1 MEEIKGTEALEREI
15 LDDAARKA
23 ERIVRKAKEEA
34 ERLKANSAE
43 ALDGMVAQLEARKLE
58 KIAQMKRETFSKM
71 PLEKTRLRAR
81 FIDSAMRASVAKF
94 MAALDDA
101 KLGAWCLSELRKRSS
116 LFAGRKLRMSHR
128 GIDASSLREIR
139 ELLGTGAEVSALA
152 VADAGAPPR
161 GIVVESL
168 DGTMVMT
175 LGEKQLEE
183 RLLDEYRGELASAL
197 FPATAERG

>member
-23 ERIVRKAKEEA
+23 ERMVQKAKEEA

-43 ALDGMVAQLEARKLE
+43 TLEGMVAQLEAHKLE

-81 FIDSAMRASVAKF
+81 FIDGVMRASVAKF
-94 MAALDDA
+94 IDSLDDTT
-101 KLGAWCLSELRKRSS
+101 LGAWCLSGLRKRSS
-116 LFAGRKLRMSHR
+116 LLDGRKLRMIHR
-128 GIDASSLREIR
+128 GIDASSLREMR
-139 ELLGTGAEVSALA
+139 ELLGSGVEVSASA
-152 VADAGAPPR
+152 VADGDVPQR

>member
-15 LDDAARKA
+15 LEDAAKKA
-23 ERIVRKAKEEA
+23 ERIVKKAKEEA

-43 ALDGMVAQLEARKLE
+43 TLDGMVAELEARKLE
-58 KIAQMKRETFSKM
+58 KIAQLRRETFSKM

-81 FIDSAMRASVAKF
+81 FIDAALRNSVEKF
-94 MAALDDA
+94 MDALDEA
-101 KLGAWCLSELRKRSS
+101 KLGAWCLSGLKKRSN
-116 LFAGRKLRMSHR
+116 LLTGRKLRMSHR
-128 GIDASSLREIR
+128 GIDASSLREMR
-139 ELLGTGAEVSALA
+139 ELLGPDVDA
-152 VADAGAPPR
+152 VADVDAPQR
-161 GIVVESL
+161 GIVIESL

-183 RLLDEYRGELASAL
+183 RLLDEYRGVLASAL

>member
-15 LDDAARKA
+15 LEDAAKKA
-23 ERIVRKAKEEA
+23 ERIVKKAKEEA

-43 ALDGMVAQLEARKLE
+43 TLDGMIAELEARKLE
-58 KIAQMKRETFSKM
+58 KIAQLRRETFSKM

-81 FIDSAMRASVAKF
+81 FIDAALRNSVEKF
-94 MAALDDA
+94 MDALDDA
-101 KLGAWCLSELRKRSS
+101 KLGAWCLSGLKKRSN
-116 LFAGRKLRMSHR
+116 LLTGRKLRMSHR
-128 GIDASSLREIR
+128 GIDASSLREMR
-139 ELLGTGAEVSALA
+139 ELLGPDVEVSASA
-152 VADAGAPPR
+152 AADVDAPQR
-161 GIVVESL
+161 GIVIESL

-183 RLLDEYRGELASAL
+183 RLLDEYRGVLASAL

>member
-34 ERLKANSAE
+34 ERLKVNSAE

-94 MAALDDA
+94 MAALDEA
-101 KLGAWCLSELRKRSS
+101 KLGAWCLSGLKQRSS

-128 GIDASSLREIR
+128 GIDASSLREMG
-139 ELLGTGAEVSALA
+139 ELLGSDVEVSASA
-152 VADAGAPPR
+152 VADAGAPR
-161 GIVVESL
+161 RSIVVESL

>member
-15 LDDAARKA
+15 LEDAAKKA
-23 ERIVRKAKEEA
+23 ERIVKKAKEEA

-43 ALDGMVAQLEARKLE
+43 TLDGMVAELEARKLE
-58 KIAQMKRETFSKM
+58 KIAQLRRETFSKM

-81 FIDSAMRASVAKF
+81 FIDAALRNSVEKF
-94 MAALDDA
+94 MDALDEA
-101 KLGAWCLSELRKRSS
+101 KLGAWCLSGLKKRSN
-116 LFAGRKLRMSHR
+116 LLTGRKLRMSHR
-128 GIDASSLREIR
+128 GIDASSLREMM
-139 ELLGTGAEVSALA
+139 ELLGPDVDA
-152 VADAGAPPR
+152 VADVDAPQR
-161 GIVVESL
+161 GIVIESL

-183 RLLDEYRGELASAL
+183 RLLDEYRGVLASAL

>member
-15 LDDAARKA
+15 LEDAAKKA
-23 ERIVRKAKEEA
+23 ERIVKKAKEEA

-43 ALDGMVAQLEARKLE
+43 TLDGMIAELEARKLE
-58 KIAQMKRETFSKM
+58 KIAQLRRETFSKM

-81 FIDSAMRASVAKF
+81 FIDAALRNSVEKF
-94 MAALDDA
+94 MDALDEA
-101 KLGAWCLSELRKRSS
+101 KLGAWCLSGLKKRSN
-116 LFAGRKLRMSHR
+116 LLTGRKLRMSHR
-128 GIDASSLREIR
+128 GIDASSLREMR
-139 ELLGTGAEVSALA
+139 ELLGPDVDA
-152 VADAGAPPR
+152 VADVDTPQR
-161 GIVVESL
+161 GIVIESL

-183 RLLDEYRGELASAL
+183 RLLDEYRGVLASAL

>member
-15 LDDAARKA
+15 LEDAAKKA
-23 ERIVRKAKEEA
+23 ERIVKKAKEEA

-43 ALDGMVAQLEARKLE
+43 TLDGMIAELEARKLE
-58 KIAQMKRETFSKM
+58 KIAQLRRETFSKM

-81 FIDSAMRASVAKF
+81 FIDAALRNSVEKF
-94 MAALDDA
+94 MDALDEA
-101 KLGAWCLSELRKRSS
+101 KLGAWCLSGLKKRSN
-116 LFAGRKLRMSHR
+116 LLTGRKLRMSHR
-128 GIDASSLREIR
+128 GIDASSLREMM
-139 ELLGTGAEVSALA
+139 ELLGPDVEASASA
-152 VADAGAPPR
+152 AADADAPQR
-161 GIVVESL
+161 GIVIESL

-183 RLLDEYRGELASAL
+183 RLLDEYRGVLASAL

>member
-23 ERIVRKAKEEA
+23 ERIIQKAKEEV

-43 ALDGMVAQLEARKLE
+43 TLDGMVAELEARKLE
-58 KIAQMKRETFSKM
+58 KIAQMRKETFSKM

-81 FIDSAMRASVAKF
+81 FIDGAMRTSVAKF
-94 MAALDDA
+94 MDALDDA
-101 KLGAWCLSELRKRSS
+101 KLGAWCLSGLRKRSS
-116 LFAGRKLRMSHR
+116 LLEGRKLRMSHR
-128 GIDASSLREIR
+128 GIDASSLREMG
-139 ELLGTGAEVSALA
+139 ELLGSGVEV
-152 VADAGAPPR
+152 VADVEAPQR

-175 LGEKQLEE
+175 LGEKQLQE

>member
-15 LDDAARKA
+15 LEDAAKKA
-23 ERIVRKAKEEA
+23 ERIVKKAKEEA

-43 ALDGMVAQLEARKLE
+43 TLDGMIAELEARKLE
-58 KIAQMKRETFSKM
+58 KIAQLRRETFSKM

-81 FIDSAMRASVAKF
+81 FIDAALRNSVEKF
-94 MAALDDA
+94 MDALDEA
-101 KLGAWCLSELRKRSS
+101 KLGAWCLSGLKKRSN
-116 LFAGRKLRMSHR
+116 LLTGRKLRMSHR
-128 GIDASSLREIR
+128 GIDASSLREMM
-139 ELLGTGAEVSALA
+139 ELLGPDVDA
-152 VADAGAPPR
+152 VADVDAPQR
-161 GIVVESL
+161 GIVIESL

-183 RLLDEYRGELASAL
+183 RLLDEYRGVLASAL